1 VGIPVNEKLVD
12 RIAPEL
18 RELARAIL
26 PTLAVP
32 DISDEH
38 KIAYVASVAAVV
50 QEELRKHAQDFLPP
64 APVSPQDEVRMEQV
78 ARWLEP
84 LAQAVREEVFGAAEP
99 PFSSLEEAAEW
110 IEHEYGDAREAEE
123 LVARDLGRQVD
134 AAVAAWLAVAVTAE
148 HEFARITI
156 GPDEAR
162 VHYFGKDGWA
172 RVRGAMGSAKL
183 SRLAWA
189 AEDMARAAGWNQP
202 AQATTYLLLG
212 VAAPMPHFSIS
223 TMVHSAGPG
232 HGQANPLRRREALLM
247 IRGSDFSYDELREI
261 WARLRKQGITEKKPL
276 SRKHAEAWRL
286 VEARRARGVPWKRI
300 RSEWNDCHD
309 KDEQYETVRGLQAAH
324 RRAEEKGLMAAD
336 FFEFV
341 EDADRTGFAGDH
353 DAEP

>member
-1 VGIPVNEKLVD
+1 MGIPVNEKLVD

-18 RELARAIL
+18 RELARAVL
-26 PTLAVP
+26 PKLDVP

-38 KIAYVASVAAVV
+38 RIAYVASVAAVV
-50 QEELRKHAQDFLPP
+50 QEEARRHAQDFLPP

-84 LAQAVREEVFGAAEP
+84 WAHAIRSELFGAAEP

-110 IEHEYGDAREAEE
+110 IEHEYEDAREAEE

-134 AAVAAWLAVAVTAE
+134 AAVKAWLAVAVTAE

-156 GPDEAR
+156 GPEEAR
-162 VHYFGKDGWA
+162 VHYFGRDGWGQT
-172 RVRGAMGSAKL
+172 RGAMGSAKL

-189 AEDMARAAGWNQP
+189 AEDMARAAGWNRP

-212 VAAPMPHFSIS
+212 VAAPMPHFSVE
-223 TMVHSAGPG
+223 TMTHTAGPR
-232 HGQANPLRRREALLM
+232 HGQSDSLRRREALLT
-247 IRGSDFSYDELREI
+247 IRGSDFSYEELREI

-276 SRKHAEAWRL
+276 SRKHAEVWRF

-300 RSEWNDCHD
+300 RSEWNDSHD
-309 KDEQYETVRGLQAAH
+309 KDDWYGIRGLQVAH
-324 RRAEEKGLMAAD
+324 RRAEEKGRMAGD
-336 FFEFV
+336 FFEFG
-341 EDADRTGFAGDH
+341 EDEDQAGY
-353 DAEP
+353 AGRPP